1 MPLRR
6 LSLLFAHALVALFL
20 LAPFTTHAQ
29 TAPAGAKP
37 TGTISGKI
45 TLSEKGVAD
54 ILVAAQVVDR
64 PGQQPAARAKSDASG
79 RYRLTGL
86 PAGQYQVTAI
96 APGLAA
102 APQSGFSSSF
112 YGSGKG
118 VVLTSG
124 EEADEVDIKL
134 VQGSVITGRVTDA
147 DGQPVIEERINL
159 QAVDQAGNPNNQ
171 ATYGMWNYQMS
182 LTDDRGVYR
191 IYGLAA
197 GRYRVSIG
205 STEGGFGMSGKRTY
219 YAATFYG
226 NTSDAT
232 KATIVEL
239 QEGSEANN
247 IDIRV
252 GRATSTFVVSGRVVD
267 AENGQPIPGIRLM
280 YGPARPNQ
288 PFYGGFGGLPTNARG
303 EFRLEN
309 LEPGRYG
316 VTVTSS
322 FESSAHY
329 SDPLLFEIAD
339 TDVTNLELKATRGLT
354 VSGVVLFE
362 GGRAKELLQQLSTM
376 RLGVSVTSA
385 ANRQVQTPSSS
396 TIAPDGSFQLSGVRP
411 GKARFYIS
419 TLSSSG
425 PRAINIL
432 RAERGGVDVTQNL
445 EIQAGESITDLRIVA
460 TLGAGTIRGTV
471 RFVGEPPPNLRL
483 FVSTRRD
490 GTTPG
495 GAGPVD
501 ARGRFLIS
509 NLMSGTYEVTLVIT
523 PPPQM
528 SGRPSKPQTQ
538 TVTVTDGGET
548 QVDFIVDLTPKEGG
562 P

>member
-6 LSLLFAHALVALFL
+6 LSLSFAHALAAFFL
-20 LAPFTTHAQ
+20 LAQFTAHAQ
-29 TAPAGAKP
+29 TAPAGAKA

-45 TLSEKGVAD
+45 TLNEKAAAE
-54 ILVAAQVVDR
+54 ILVAAQAADR
-64 PGQQPAARAKSDASG
+64 PGQQPVARAKSDMSG

-86 PAGQYQVTAI
+86 PAGQYQIVAI

-102 APQSGFSSSF
+102 APQAGFSSSF
-112 YGSGKG
+112 YGSGKA
-118 VVLTSG
+118 VVLASG
-124 EEADEVDIKL
+124 EETDDVDIKL
-134 VQGSVITGRVTDA
+134 VQGGVITGRVTDV

-159 QAVDQAGNPNNQ
+159 HAVDQAGNPNTQ
-171 ATYGMWNYQMS
+171 ANFGMWNYQMS

-191 IYGLAA
+191 IFGLGA

-205 STEGGFGMSGKRTY
+205 SAEGGFGMSGRRTF

-226 NTSDAT
+226 NTNDAA

-252 GRATSTFVVSGRVVD
+252 GRASSTFVVTGRVVD

-280 YGPARPNQ
+280 YGPNRPNQ
-288 PFYGGFGGLPTNARG
+288 PFYGGMPSLPTNARG
-303 EFRLEN
+303 EFRFEN

-316 VTVTSS
+316 VTVGSFDSS
-322 FESSAHY
+322 SHY

-354 VSGVVLFE
+354 LSGVVILE
-362 GGRAKELLQQLSTM
+362 GSRAKELHQQGSI
-376 RLGVSVTSA
+376 RVGVSVASP
-385 ANRQVQTPSSS
+385 ANRQVQTSSS
-396 TIAPDGSFQLSGVRP
+396 SAIAPDGSFQVSGVRP
-411 GKARFYIS
+411 GKARLYIS
-419 TLSSSG
+419 SMTSSG
-425 PRAINIL
+425 VRGVTIL
-432 RAERGGVDVTQNL
+432 RADRGGVDVTQNL
-445 EIQAGESITDLRIVA
+445 EIQDGESITDLRIVA
-460 TLGAGTIRGTV
+460 TIGAGTIRGTV
-471 RFVGEPPPNLRL
+471 RFVGEPTPNLRL

-501 ARGRFLIS
+501 ARGRFIIS
-509 NLMSGTYEVTLVIT
+509 NLMSGTYEVMLVIN
-523 PPPQM
+523 PPPQI
-528 SGRPSKPQTQ
+528 SGRPVKPQTQ
-538 TVTVTDGGET
+538 TVNVTDGVET
-548 QVDFIVDLTPKEGG
+548 QVDFIVDLTRKEGG